1 MDTTT
6 TQRRTAAPLEVV
18 TFRALQ
24 EGPPYKEASAWR
36 QAPGVAFD
44 VLLHLMIG
52 LTVAGSAGLESWAFF
67 AVLVAAYVVTSFVH
81 RVLLRRWWGVTLGGG
96 MAQVCWVEA
105 ETGRRPTLRRLAGV
119 WLWGSLIS
127 LLTVLLG
134 G

>member
-1 MDTTT
+1 MDTAT
-6 TQRRTAAPLEVV
+6 TQGRKSADVEIV
-18 TFRALQ
+18 TFRALR
-24 EGPPYKEASAWR
+24 EGPPYKEASGWR

-52 LTVAGSAGLESWAFF
+52 LIVAGSAGLESWAFF

-96 MAQVCWVEA
+96 MAQVRWVEA
-105 ETGRRPTLRRLAGV
+105 ETGRTPTLRRLAVV
-119 WLWGSLIS
+119 WLWASLFS
-127 LLTVLLG
+127 VLAVLTG